1 MDAPRALFLSVYG
14 SKRPLSLPLLS
25 LPLQTQFENG
35 VHGDGGGVCHALFV
49 VPQLSSRPTATATDG
64 GAKVEGRRKSGRE
77 GGREGGCKKKFAIT
91 LDRQKTF
98 LARPMH
104 FSHDLGL
111 ACFMSH
117 VLCFALSHMMGPLVT
132 APILCELF

>member
-1 MDAPRALFLSVYG
+1 M
-14 SKRPLSLPLLS
+14 
-25 LPLQTQFENG
+25 Q
-35 VHGDGGGVCHALFV
+35 
-49 VPQLSSRPTATATDG
+49 
-64 GAKVEGRRKSGRE
+64 
-77 GGREGGCKKKFAIT
+77 KKFAIT

-117 VLCFALSHMMGPLVT
+117 VLCFALSHMMGPPVT
-132 APILCELF
+132 APMFGDFFLYL